1 MSNSTAALVA
11 AAGPP
16 LSLGLIYFLI
26 VYVCLNLIPCALMVY
41 LKDKN
46 PIKNRQYF
54 LILYSG
60 LHSYALLL
68 KFLFEMLGYALP
80 PAIAYTIIFALV
92 SAFLTSKICRTIWLV
107 NNFKARQTALFL
119 NFGLPADLKWL
130 KSDKWCD
137 IATYIRVYVFVPYLC
152 WGIAAVI
159 LFTVP
164 PTDLVLWV
172 FIFRIV
178 MTFTLFATMVWC
190 WLQIPAD
197 RMNMRREIV
206 LTSSIVMGDLILSF
220 LTYLYGTDPLMVG
233 RTIFLAMYICI
244 MSISFNSTVVPVYQ
258 ALYMMKYG
266 EDSELLLEDEDPQ
279 LKNARVLAVK
289 TYARSEMFTV
299 KQLINPRQLKER
311 SKEIMRTIETGE
323 ATTNDDVT
331 GGLYTGNIKDD
342 ETELSLAADLQT
354 EYEARFTS
362 GASMLCYNRRE
373 GRKYQVMPHARTD
386 LEGCDVALRIP
397 NGEGFQECLAGACI
411 FLQISGETSTGH
423 TLIREKTRLYKQTDQ
438 PKFNYF
444 GFSLPPKYVMQGLNT
459 VTKVTVSVW
468 KASRVYLASTKIG
481 EFSFELTEGVCIDET
496 KSFVGKTNGKVTIFC
511 EVSRRDSEKEK
522 NDLKLLFTAANH
534 ADIPLKACSAN
545 LRSTLGTLAAS
556 ARAKRRGSR
565 TRRSSQ

>member
-1 MSNSTAALVA
+1 MSNSTMLAKAAP
-11 AAGPP
+11 GPP
-16 LSLGLIYFLI
+16 LALGLIYFLI
-26 VYVCLNLIPCALMVY
+26 VYVFLNLVPCALMVH
-41 LKDKN
+41 LRDKN

-80 PAIAYTIIFALV
+80 VPIAYTIIFALV

-137 IATYIRVYVFVPYLC
+137 ITTYVRVYVFVPYLC
-152 WGIAAVI
+152 WGIAAI
-159 LFTVP
+159 IFFSVP
-164 PTDLVLWV
+164 PENLTMWV
-172 FIFRIV
+172 FVFRIV
-178 MTFTLFATMVWC
+178 MTFTLFATMIWC
-190 WLQIPAD
+190 WFQIPAD
-197 RMNMRREIV
+197 RMNMRREII

-220 LTYLYGTDPLMVG
+220 LTYTYGTDPLMVG
-233 RTIFLAMYICI
+233 RTLFLAMYICI

-258 ALYMMKYG
+258 ALYQMKYG
-266 EDSELLLEDEDPQ
+266 DSSGQYFEQEDPQ

-299 KQLINPRQLKER
+299 KQLINPKQLKER
-311 SKEIMRTIETGE
+311 SKEIMRTIETGD

-362 GASMLCYNRRE
+362 GASMLRYIRRDA
-373 GRKYQVMPHARTD
+373 GMKQVIPHAESA
-386 LEGCDVALRIP
+386 LEGCDVAIRIP
-397 NGEGFQECLAGACI
+397 NGEGFEECLAGACI

-423 TLIREKTRLYKQTDQ
+423 GLIRERTRLYKQTAQ

-444 GFSLPPKYVMQGLNT
+444 GFSLPPKFVMHGLNT
-459 VTKVTVSVW
+459 VSKVTVSVW
-468 KASRVYLASTKIG
+468 KTSWFYLPSTKIG

-496 KSFVGKTNGKVTIFC
+496 KAFEGKTNGKVTIFC

-534 ADIPLKACSAN
+534 ADIPLKACSAS
-545 LRSTLGTLAAS
+545 LRSKLGSLAAS
-556 ARAKRRGSR
+556 ARAKRRGSI
-565 TRRSSQ
+565 TRRSSA